1 MKYGRVLLFIT
12 ILGAFIG
19 CQSTKEASFLS
30 RDVSSYQNKRITM
43 ITLKNGSV
51 IEFDN
56 VGGRYFEEKSDTGMV
71 RRIIGFSPTN
81 DQLTF
86 EISKVLEVR
95 TRATE
100 TDGPGTFLT
109 ILLVVGAIAILGILA
124 LITGSGW
131 ST

>member
-1 MKYGRVLLFIT
+1 MKYSKVFLFIAF
-12 ILGAFIG
+12 LGGFIG
-19 CQSTKEASFLS
+19 CQSSKEASFLS

-71 RRIIGFSPTN
+71 RRIIGFSPSN

-95 TRATE
+95 TRTTE
-100 TDGPGTFLT
+100 TDGAGTFLLV
-109 ILLVVGAIAILGILA
+109 LLTASVVVTLVFIAA
-124 LITGSGW
+124 LSGSSW
-131 ST
+131 N